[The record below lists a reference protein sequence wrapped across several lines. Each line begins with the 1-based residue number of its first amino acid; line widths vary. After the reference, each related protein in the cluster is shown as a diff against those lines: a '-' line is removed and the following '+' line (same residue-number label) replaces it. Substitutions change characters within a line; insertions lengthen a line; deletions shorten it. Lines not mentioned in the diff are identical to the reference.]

1 MPYIHRHP
9 IENLDIWS
17 LNKIIYEPP
26 YMPYRDK
33 IWGYL
38 NKRSMEHF
46 SARDFGLYR
55 NCRYHM
61 YLFLIEEKRVKD
73 ALDMLVEVVFYDLS
87 GLGNNYDPQ
96 YLYIYAKN
104 FFPYKES
111 TVTMAPG
118 ITNAIIKCQKK
129 LNLTD
134 EELKTAM
141 LDRIKRLSTPLHL
154 FTPEECVDIVFK
166 ESRADIDTLTKI
178 YEKARQRFK
187 QSFPEIKC

>member
-1 MPYIHRHP
+1 
-9 IENLDIWS
+9 
-17 LNKIIYEPP
+17 
-26 YMPYRDK
+26 
-33 IWGYL
+33 
-38 NKRSMEHF
+38 
-46 SARDFGLYR
+46 
-55 NCRYHM
+55 
-61 YLFLIEEKRVKD
+61 
-73 ALDMLVEVVFYDLS
+73 
-87 GLGNNYDPQ
+87 
-96 YLYIYAKN
+96 
-104 FFPYKES
+104 
-111 TVTMAPG
+111 MAPG

>member
-1 MPYIHRHP
+1 
-9 IENLDIWS
+9 
-17 LNKIIYEPP
+17 
-26 YMPYRDK
+26 
-33 IWGYL
+33 
-38 NKRSMEHF
+38 
-46 SARDFGLYR
+46 
-55 NCRYHM
+55 M

-118 ITNAIIKCQKK
+118 ITSAVIQCQKE

-134 EELKTAM
+134 AELKTAM
-141 LDRIKRLSTPLHL
+141 LDRMNRLSARLHL
-154 FTPEECVDIVFK
+154 FTPEECVEVVLMEIR
-166 ESRADIDTLTKI
+166 EDTEALTKI
-178 YEKARQRFK
+178 YAEAKQRFK
-187 QSFPEIKC
+187 LSFPEIKC